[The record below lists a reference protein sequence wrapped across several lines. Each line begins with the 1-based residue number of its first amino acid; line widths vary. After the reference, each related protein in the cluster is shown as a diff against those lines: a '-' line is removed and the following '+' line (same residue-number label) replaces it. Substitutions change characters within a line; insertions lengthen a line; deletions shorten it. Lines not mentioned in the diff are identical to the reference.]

1 MTRSDRTHQTY
12 LAERLRAE
20 LGLDP
25 RVHELGIRVHILL
38 GERCIVLDGLV
49 ATAERRAWGEALA
62 REMLPDYEIRNQ
74 VGVQCMLEPK
84 REMLA

>member
-1 MTRSDRTHQTY
+1 MTRHDRAHQTY

-25 RVHELGIRVHILL
+25 RVHELGIRVHALV

-49 ATAERRAWGEALA
+49 ATEERRTRIETLA
-62 REMLPDYEIRNQ
+62 RELLPDYEIRNQ
-74 VGVQCMLEPK
+74 VGVQCMLAPK